1 MIRTFLNKLLTFW
14 MEKNISFCIWQVRLI
29 ESMMNELCREES
41 LTLNINYENGNVE
54 NKIKE
59 SIDIVECQKVVS
71 HK

>member
-1 MIRTFLNKLLTFW
+1 
-14 MEKNISFCIWQVRLI
+14 
-29 ESMMNELCREES
+29 MMNELCREES